1 MTDPSYGTTFVHRLP
16 AGLKLFIV
24 FFVSIGLFYFASL
37 PLAIVSLIVVWC
49 LFVLAGFP
57 FFKPVLELKKISW
70 LLVALFIVQYFSVNF
85 ESAALIVIR
94 LSSLLLLATLV
105 TLTTPF
111 SRMMAC
117 FEKLFSFMRVF
128 GVNPAKIS
136 LGLSLTLRF
145 IAIFSDISKEVREA
159 QKARGL
165 EKSVFAVIMPVLI
178 RSLKVQ
184 ADVAAAIEARCFDE
198 DVNNKNG
205 KN

>member
-37 PLAIVSLIVVWC
+37 SLAIVSLIVVWF
-49 LFVLAGFP
+49 LFFLAGFP

-111 SRMMAC
+111 SKMMAC

-145 IAIFSDISKEVREA
+145 IAVFSDISQEVREA

>member
-37 PLAIVSLIVVWC
+37 SLAIVSLIVVWC

-117 FEKLFSFMRVF
+117 FEKLFSFMRFF

-165 EKSVFAVIMPVLI
+165 ENSVFSVIMPVLI

-198 DVNNKNG
+198 DVNNKNE

>member
-37 PLAIVSLIVVWC
+37 SLAIVSLIFVWF
-49 LFVLAGFP
+49 LFFLAGFP

-145 IAIFSDISKEVREA
+145 IAVFSDISQEVREA

>member
-1 MTDPSYGTTFVHRLP
+1 MTDPSYGTTFIHRLP

-37 PLAIVSLIVVWC
+37 SLAIVSLIFVWC

-111 SRMMAC
+111 SKMMAC

-145 IAIFSDISKEVREA
+145 IAVFSDISQEVREA

>member
-1 MTDPSYGTTFVHRLP
+1 MTDPSYGKTFVHRLP

-49 LFVLAGFP
+49 LFFLAGFP

-70 LLVALFIVQYFSVNF
+70 LLAALFIVQYFSVNF

-145 IAIFSDISKEVREA
+145 IAVFSDISQEVREA

>member
-145 IAIFSDISKEVREA
+145 IAVFSDISQEVREA

>member
-1 MTDPSYGTTFVHRLP
+1 MTDPSYGTTFIHRLP
-16 AGLKLFIV
+16 AGLKLFVV

-37 PLAIVSLIVVWC
+37 PLAIVSLIIVWC
-49 LFVLAGFP
+49 LFFLAGFSS
-57 FFKPVLELKKISW
+57 FKPVLELRKISW
-70 LLVALFIVQYFSVNF
+70 LLVALFIIQYFSVNF

-111 SRMMAC
+111 SKMMAC
-117 FEKLFSFMRVF
+117 FEKLFSFMRFF

>member
-1 MTDPSYGTTFVHRLP
+1 MTDPSYGKTFIHRLP
-16 AGLKLFIV
+16 AGLKLLIV

-49 LFVLAGFP
+49 LFFLAGFP

-70 LLVALFIVQYFSVNF
+70 LLAALFIVQYFSVNF

-145 IAIFSDISKEVREA
+145 IAVFSDISQEVREA

>member
-1 MTDPSYGTTFVHRLP
+1 MTDPSYGTTFIHRLP

-49 LFVLAGFP
+49 LFFLAGFP

-70 LLVALFIVQYFSVNF
+70 LLAALFIVQYFSVNF

-111 SRMMAC
+111 SKMMAC
-117 FEKLFSFMRVF
+117 FEKLFSFMQVF

-145 IAIFSDISKEVREA
+145 IAVFSDISQEVREA

-165 EKSVFAVIMPVLI
+165 ENSVFAVIMPVLI

>member
-1 MTDPSYGTTFVHRLP
+1 MTDPSYGTTFIHRLP

-49 LFVLAGFP
+49 LFSLAGFQ
-57 FFKPVLELKKISW
+57 FFKPLFELRKISW
-70 LLVALFIVQYFSVNF
+70 LLVALFIIQYFSVNF
-85 ESAALIVIR
+85 ESAALIIIR

-111 SRMMAC
+111 SKMMAC
-117 FEKLFSFMRVF
+117 FEKLFSFMRFF

-145 IAIFSDISKEVREA
+145 IAIFSDITRDVREA

-165 EKSVFAVIMPVLI
+165 EKSVFSVIMPVLI

>member
-1 MTDPSYGTTFVHRLP
+1 MTDPSYGTTFIHRLP

-37 PLAIVSLIVVWC
+37 SLAIVSLIFVWC
-49 LFVLAGFP
+49 LFFLAGFSS
-57 FFKPVLELKKISW
+57 FKPVFELRKISW
-70 LLVALFIVQYFSVNF
+70 LLVALFIIQYFSVNF

-111 SRMMAC
+111 SKMMAC

-145 IAIFSDISKEVREA
+145 IVIFSDISDR
-159 QKARGL
+159 
-165 EKSVFAVIMPVLI
+165 KSVV
-178 RSLKVQ
+178 
-184 ADVAAAIEARCFDE
+184 
-198 DVNNKNG
+198 
-205 KN
+205 

>member
-1 MTDPSYGTTFVHRLP
+1 MTDSSYGTTFVHRLP

-111 SRMMAC
+111 SKMMAC

-145 IAIFSDISKEVREA
+145 IAVFSDISQEVREA

>member
-37 PLAIVSLIVVWC
+37 SLAIVSLIIVWC
-49 LFVLAGFP
+49 LFFLAGFP

-111 SRMMAC
+111 SKMMAC

-145 IAIFSDISKEVREA
+145 IAVFSDISQEVREA

>member
-1 MTDPSYGTTFVHRLP
+1 MTDPSYGTTFIHRLP
-16 AGLKLFIV
+16 AGLKLLIV

-145 IAIFSDISKEVREA
+145 IAVFSDISQEVREA

>member
-37 PLAIVSLIVVWC
+37 SLAIVSLIVVWC

-145 IAIFSDISKEVREA
+145 IAVFSDISQEVREA

>member
-1 MTDPSYGTTFVHRLP
+1 MIDSSYGTTFIHRLP

-49 LFVLAGFP
+49 LFFLAGFP
-57 FFKPVLELKKISW
+57 FFKPVFELRKISW

-111 SRMMAC
+111 SKMMAC
-117 FEKLFSFMRVF
+117 FERLFSFTRLF

-145 IAIFSDISKEVREA
+145 IAIFSDITKDVREA

-165 EKSVFAVIMPVLI
+165 ENSVFAVIMPVLI

>member
-1 MTDPSYGTTFVHRLP
+1 MTDPSYGKTFIHRLP
-16 AGLKLFIV
+16 AGLKLLIV

-49 LFVLAGFP
+49 LFFLAGFP

-70 LLVALFIVQYFSVNF
+70 LLAALFIVQYFSVNF

-111 SRMMAC
+111 SKMMAC

-145 IAIFSDISKEVREA
+145 IAVFSDISQEVREA

-165 EKSVFAVIMPVLI
+165 ENSVFAVIIPVLI

>member
-1 MTDPSYGTTFVHRLP
+1 MTDPSYGKTFIHRLP
-16 AGLKLFIV
+16 AGLKLLIV

-49 LFVLAGFP
+49 LFFLAGFP

-70 LLVALFIVQYFSVNF
+70 LLAALFIVQYFSVNF

-111 SRMMAC
+111 SGMMAC

-145 IAIFSDISKEVREA
+145 IAVFSDISQEVREA

-165 EKSVFAVIMPVLI
+165 ENSVFAVIMPVLI

>member
-1 MTDPSYGTTFVHRLP
+1 MIDPSYGTTFIHRLP
-16 AGLKLFIV
+16 AGLKLAIV
-24 FFVSIGLFYFASL
+24 FFCSIGLFYLPSL
-37 PLAIVSLIVVWC
+37 LLAVCSLIFIWC
-49 LFVLAGFP
+49 LFFLAGFP
-57 FFKPVLELKKISW
+57 LLQPVFELKKILW
-70 LLVALFIVQYFSVNF
+70 FLVALFIVQYFSNNLA
-85 ESAALIVIR
+85 SAALVIIR

-111 SRMMAC
+111 SKMMAC
-117 FEKLFSFMRVF
+117 FEKLFSFTRFF

-145 IAIFSDISKEVREA
+145 IAIFSDIAKDVREA

-165 EKSVFAVIMPVLI
+165 ENNVFAVIMPVLI

>member
-1 MTDPSYGTTFVHRLP
+1 MTDPSYGTTFIHRLP
-16 AGLKLFIV
+16 AGLKLFVV

-37 PLAIVSLIVVWC
+37 PLAIVSLIIVWC
-49 LFVLAGFP
+49 LFFLAGFSS
-57 FFKPVLELKKISW
+57 FKPVFELRKISW
-70 LLVALFIVQYFSVNF
+70 LLVALFIIQYFSVNF

-111 SRMMAC
+111 SKMMAC

-145 IAIFSDISKEVREA
+145 IAIFSDITKDVREA

-165 EKSVFAVIMPVLI
+165 ENSVFAVIMPVLI

-198 DVNNKNG
+198 DVNNKSR

>member
-1 MTDPSYGTTFVHRLP
+1 MTDPSYGTTFIHRLP
-16 AGLKLFIV
+16 AGLKLFVV

-49 LFVLAGFP
+49 LFSLAGFQ

-111 SRMMAC
+111 SKMMAC

>member
-37 PLAIVSLIVVWC
+37 SLAIVSLIVVWC
-49 LFVLAGFP
+49 LFSLAGFQ

-145 IAIFSDISKEVREA
+145 IAVFSDISQEVREA

>member
-37 PLAIVSLIVVWC
+37 SLAIVSLIFVWF
-49 LFVLAGFP
+49 LFFLAGFP

-111 SRMMAC
+111 SKMMAC

-145 IAIFSDISKEVREA
+145 IAVFSDISQEVREA

>member
-1 MTDPSYGTTFVHRLP
+1 MTDPSYGTTFIHRLP

-49 LFVLAGFP
+49 LFSLAGFQ
-57 FFKPVLELKKISW
+57 FFKPLFELRKISW
-70 LLVALFIVQYFSVNF
+70 LLVALFIIQYFSVNF

-94 LSSLLLLATLV
+94 LSSLLLFATLV

-111 SRMMAC
+111 SKMMAC

-145 IAIFSDISKEVREA
+145 IAIFSDITKDVREA

-165 EKSVFAVIMPVLI
+165 EKSVFSVIMPVLI

-198 DVNNKNG
+198 DVNNKNE

>member
-1 MTDPSYGTTFVHRLP
+1 MTDPSYGKTFVHRLP

-49 LFVLAGFP
+49 LFFLAGFP

-70 LLVALFIVQYFSVNF
+70 LLAALFIVQYFSVNF

-145 IAIFSDISKEVREA
+145 IAVFSDISQEVREA

-165 EKSVFAVIMPVLI
+165 ENSVFAVIMPVLI

>member
-1 MTDPSYGTTFVHRLP
+1 MTDPSYGKTFIHRLP
-16 AGLKLFIV
+16 AGLKLLIV

-49 LFVLAGFP
+49 LFFLAGFP

-70 LLVALFIVQYFSVNF
+70 LLAALFIVQYFSVNF

-145 IAIFSDISKEVREA
+145 IAVFSDISQEVREA

-165 EKSVFAVIMPVLI
+165 ENSVFAVIMPVLI

>member
-37 PLAIVSLIVVWC
+37 PLAIVSLIVVWF

-111 SRMMAC
+111 SKMMAC

-145 IAIFSDISKEVREA
+145 IAVFSDISQEVREA

>member
-16 AGLKLFIV
+16 AGLKLFVV

-37 PLAIVSLIVVWC
+37 PLAIVSLIFVWC

-111 SRMMAC
+111 SKMMAC

-145 IAIFSDISKEVREA
+145 IAVFSDISQEVREA

>member
-1 MTDPSYGTTFVHRLP
+1 MTDPSYGTTFIHRLP
-16 AGLKLFIV
+16 AGLKLFVV
-24 FFVSIGLFYFASL
+24 FFVSIGLFYCASL
-37 PLAIVSLIVVWC
+37 PLAIVSLIIVWY
-49 LFVLAGFP
+49 LFFLAGFSS
-57 FFKPVLELKKISW
+57 FKPVFELRKISW
-70 LLVALFIVQYFSVNF
+70 LLVALFIIQYFSVNF

-111 SRMMAC
+111 SKMMAC

-145 IAIFSDISKEVREA
+145 IAIFSDITKDVREA

-165 EKSVFAVIMPVLI
+165 ENSVFAVIMPVLI

-198 DVNNKNG
+198 DVNNKNE

>member
-37 PLAIVSLIVVWC
+37 PLAIVSLTVVWC
-49 LFVLAGFP
+49 LFSLAGFP

-111 SRMMAC
+111 SKMMAC
-117 FEKLFSFMRVF
+117 FEKLFSFMRFF

>member
-1 MTDPSYGTTFVHRLP
+1 MTDPSYGKTFVHRLP

-37 PLAIVSLIVVWC
+37 PLAIVSLIVVWF

-111 SRMMAC
+111 SKMMAC

>member
-37 PLAIVSLIVVWC
+37 SLAIVSLIVVWF

-145 IAIFSDISKEVREA
+145 IAVFSDISQEVREA

-198 DVNNKNG
+198 DVNNKNR

>member
-16 AGLKLFIV
+16 AGLKLFVV

-37 PLAIVSLIVVWC
+37 PLAIVSLIIVWC
-49 LFVLAGFP
+49 LFFLAGFS

-111 SRMMAC
+111 SKMMAC

-145 IAIFSDISKEVREA
+145 IAIFSDITKDVREA

-165 EKSVFAVIMPVLI
+165 EKSVFSVIMPVLI

>member
-1 MTDPSYGTTFVHRLP
+1 MTDPSYGKTFIHRLP
-16 AGLKLFIV
+16 AGLKLLIV

-49 LFVLAGFP
+49 LFFLAGFP

-70 LLVALFIVQYFSVNF
+70 LLAALFIVQYFSVNF

-145 IAIFSDISKEVREA
+145 IAVFSDISQEVREA

-165 EKSVFAVIMPVLI
+165 ENSVFAVIIPVLI

>member
-111 SRMMAC
+111 SKMMAC

-145 IAIFSDISKEVREA
+145 IAVFSDISQEVREA

>member
-1 MTDPSYGTTFVHRLP
+1 MTDPSYGKTFVHRLP

-145 IAIFSDISKEVREA
+145 IAVFSDISQEVREA

>member
-1 MTDPSYGTTFVHRLP
+1 LR
-16 AGLKLFIV
+16 
-24 FFVSIGLFYFASL
+24 
-37 PLAIVSLIVVWC
+37 
-49 LFVLAGFP
+49 FP

-70 LLVALFIVQYFSVNF
+70 LLAALFIVQYFSVNF

-111 SRMMAC
+111 SKMMAC

-145 IAIFSDISKEVREA
+145 IAVFSDISQEVREA

-165 EKSVFAVIMPVLI
+165 ENSVFAVIMPVLI

>member
-1 MTDPSYGTTFVHRLP
+1 MTDPSYGTTFIHRLP

-49 LFVLAGFP
+49 LFSLAGFQ
-57 FFKPVLELKKISW
+57 FFKPLFELRKISW
-70 LLVALFIVQYFSVNF
+70 LLVALFIIQYFSVNF

-111 SRMMAC
+111 SKMMAC

-145 IAIFSDISKEVREA
+145 IAVFSDISQEVREA

-198 DVNNKNG
+198 DVNNKNE

>member
-111 SRMMAC
+111 SKMMAC